1 MTRSFTICSKRVNK
15 GSLVKKN
22 KRSCRIIDIMISA
35 VLCYDVSVI
44 FLQSDPIK
52 LRTVSLEYVEEI
64 IFESHYVAVISLR
77 RQLLVDAIPAVLCYN
92 TESTS
97 KSRAKRHQRTAGT
110 TSNTKNY
117 IHSTHRQYTSS
128 R

>member
-1 MTRSFTICSKRVNK
+1 
-15 GSLVKKN
+15 
-22 KRSCRIIDIMISA
+22 MINA

-77 RQLLVDAIPAVLCYN
+77 RQLLVDA
-92 TESTS
+92 
-97 KSRAKRHQRTAGT
+97 AGMV
-110 TSNTKNY
+110 
-117 IHSTHRQYTSS
+117 
-128 R
+128 

>member
-15 GSLVKKN
+15 GCLAKKN

-77 RQLLVDAIPAVLCYN
+77 RQLLVDA
-92 TESTS
+92 
-97 KSRAKRHQRTAGT
+97 AGMV
-110 TSNTKNY
+110 
-117 IHSTHRQYTSS
+117 
-128 R
+128 

>member
-1 MTRSFTICSKRVNK
+1 
-15 GSLVKKN
+15 
-22 KRSCRIIDIMISA
+22 MINA

-77 RQLLVDAIPAVLCYN
+77 RQLLVDA
-92 TESTS
+92 
-97 KSRAKRHQRTAGT
+97 AGT
-110 TSNTKNY
+110 MV
-117 IHSTHRQYTSS
+117 
-128 R
+128 

>member
-15 GSLVKKN
+15 SSLAKKN

-77 RQLLVDAIPAVLCYN
+77 RQLLVDA
-92 TESTS
+92 
-97 KSRAKRHQRTAGT
+97 AGMV
-110 TSNTKNY
+110 
-117 IHSTHRQYTSS
+117 
-128 R
+128 

>member
-1 MTRSFTICSKRVNK
+1 MTDLEWSDYLAYDKIFYHLQQESKQRQF
-15 GSLVKKN
+15 GEEN
-22 KRSCRIIDIMISA
+22 KRFCRIVDIRISV

-77 RQLLVDAIPAVLCYN
+77 RQLLVDA
-92 TESTS
+92 
-97 KSRAKRHQRTAGT
+97 AGMV
-110 TSNTKNY
+110 
-117 IHSTHRQYTSS
+117 
-128 R
+128 

>member
-15 GSLVKKN
+15 GSLAKKN
-22 KRSCRIIDIMISA
+22 KRFCRIVDIRISV

-117 IHSTHRQYTSS
+117 IHSTQTVY
-128 R
+128 